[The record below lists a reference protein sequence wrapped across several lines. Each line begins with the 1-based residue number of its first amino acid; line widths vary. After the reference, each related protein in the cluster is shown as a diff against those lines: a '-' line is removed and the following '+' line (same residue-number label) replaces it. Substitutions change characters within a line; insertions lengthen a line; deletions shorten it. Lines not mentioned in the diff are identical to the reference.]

1 MKNTLSITNKIKEK
15 AKNLGFFKIGF
26 ACPES
31 IDEVKILKDWI
42 DAKYYDNMIWIEKSF
57 NKRINPKILYPDV
70 KTIISCG
77 INYFHKYSQS
87 NTFETG
93 RISRYA
99 LGEDYHIVVLEK
111 LKDLLNYI
119 KKEIKSVDGK
129 IYVDNSPVLEKIWAE
144 KAGIGWIG
152 KNSLVLTRE
161 VGSWIFLGEIFL
173 NIPLDY
179 NEPCTHNYCGN
190 CNKCIDACPTGAIV
204 KPYTINTKRC
214 ISYLTIEHK
223 GEIPENLKQKI
234 GMWIYG
240 CDVCQEVCPWNK
252 FSKETNETRFLPDEN
267 VLKIKLN
274 KFDNMKEKEFINNF
288 KKSPIKRIKLAGLRR
303 NVKIALENKTSGNCN
318 AM

>member
-1 MKNTLSITNKIKEK
+1 MINTFSIINNIKEK

-26 ACPES
+26 AGPEP

-42 DAKYYDNMIWIEKSF
+42 GAKYYGDMIWIEKSF
-57 NKRINPKILYPDV
+57 NERINPKILYPDV

-87 NTFETG
+87 NKFEIG
-93 RISRYA
+93 KISRYA
-99 LGEDYHIVVLEK
+99 LGEDYHIVLKKK
-111 LKDLLNYI
+111 LKDLFNYI

-129 IYVDNSPVLEKIWAE
+129 IYIDSSPVLEKIWAE

-152 KNSLVLTRE
+152 KNSLLTTRE

-179 NEPCTHNYCGN
+179 NEPHTHNYCGN
-190 CNKCIDACPTGAIV
+190 CNRCINACPTGAIV
-204 KPYTINTKRC
+204 KPYTINAKKC

-223 GEIPENLKQKI
+223 GEIPENLKRKI

-240 CDVCQEVCPWNK
+240 CDVCQEVCPWNR
-252 FSKETNETRFLPDEN
+252 FSKETNETRFLPDQN
-267 VLKIKLN
+267 IPITNLN
-274 KFDNMKEKEFINNF
+274 EFDNMNEKEFNKKF
-288 KKSPIKRIKLAGLRR
+288 KNSPIKRIKLSGLRR
-303 NVKIALENKTSGNCN
+303 NVKIALENKTS
-318 AM
+318 AYI